1 MFHIID
7 GSKASEKGWVWKNE
21 IQYTSN
27 PALIGR
33 ELEKLIRDATWVELR
48 TPGYRSAPTII
59 IDMDNSSIT
68 VDKPVDW
75 KEASEVILTY
85 RRKGEPWNFLKAKTK
100 ATQEKTLIFS
110 RPYLWAIMERREF
123 YRIQCPSG
131 CTIKLFSQKGEPLE
145 GIIKD
150 VSLEGVCIEWS
161 PPKGAKPP
169 PIRKRFSN
177 ISLSLRL
184 ANSNDVCNI
193 EIRGGE
199 IRRIQRPGRFGAKV
213 YRMGIKLF
221 TDSTQ
226 VDQLSSYIRKRE
238 LELLRLLNQP

>member
-1 MFHIID
+1 MFQTLD

-21 IQYTSN
+21 VQYTSN
-27 PALIGR
+27 PGLIGR
-33 ELEKLIRDATWVELR
+33 ELERLIRDATWVELR

-85 RRKGEPWNFLKAKTK
+85 RRKGEPWNFLKAKAK

-110 RPYLWAIMERREF
+110 RPYLWAILERREF

-131 CTIKLFSQKGEPLE
+131 CTIRLYPQKGEPLE

-150 VSLEGVCIEWS
+150 ISLKGVGIEWM
-161 PPKGAKPP
+161 PPKGAKLPSL
-169 PIRKRFSN
+169 RKHFSS
-177 ISLSLRL
+177 IFLSLRL
-184 ANSNDVCNI
+184 VNSKDICHL

-199 IRRIQRPGRFGAKV
+199 IRRIQRPGRFGPRI
-213 YRMGIKLF
+213 YRIGLQLYP
-221 TDSTQ
+221 DSNQTN
-226 VDQLSSYIRKRE
+226 QLSSYIRKRE